1 MKKRESKLWQRIKN
15 LNLKGQIFRI
25 ESNTINGIPDCYWLL
40 NGKSFWIELKS
51 NDIKNCGLSKFQIN
65 WHIDHIKN
73 GGNAFILQ
81 ETLLQS
87 KLKLFK
93 VRETRKLD
101 ILAEGENS
109 RDTLELHFD
118 KMAWDEGIETSV
130 LKK

>member
-118 KMAWDEGIETSV
+118 KMAWDEGIENGV

>member
-93 VRETRKLD
+93 VRETRKLE

-118 KMAWDEGIETSV
+118 KMAWDEGIENGV

>member
-93 VRETRKLD
+93 VRETRKLE

>member
-93 VRETRKLD
+93 VRETRKLE

-118 KMAWDEGIETSV
+118 KMAWDEGIETGV

>member
-25 ESNTINGIPDCYWLL
+25 ESNTINGIPDCYWLI

-93 VRETRKLD
+93 VRETRKLE

-118 KMAWDEGIETSV
+118 KMAWDEGIETGV

>member
-40 NGKSFWIELKS
+40 NGKSFRIELKS

-93 VRETRKLD
+93 VRETRKLE

-118 KMAWDEGIETSV
+118 KMAWDEGIETGV

>member
-118 KMAWDEGIETSV
+118 KMAWDEGIETGV